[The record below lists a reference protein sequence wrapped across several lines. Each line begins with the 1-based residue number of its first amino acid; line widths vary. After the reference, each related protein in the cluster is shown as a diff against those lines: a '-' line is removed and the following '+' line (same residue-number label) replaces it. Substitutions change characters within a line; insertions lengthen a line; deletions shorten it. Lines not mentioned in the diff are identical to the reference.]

1 MKIVIA
7 PDSWKESLTA
17 LEVASAIEQGFRE
30 IYPDAEYVRLPVA
43 DGGEGTVE
51 AMVAATGGHQV
62 PLTVTG
68 PLGEPVEA
76 FYGLSGDRQCAFI
89 EMAAASGLESVP
101 PAQRNPLLTTSWGTG
116 ELIRHALDAG
126 VRQIIIGIGGSAT
139 NDGGAG
145 MAQALGAKLL
155 TADGQQIAPGGGALE
170 TLARID
176 LSELDPRLADC
187 RIEVAC
193 DVTNPLTGPQGASA
207 VFGPQK
213 GATAQMIDRLD
224 SGLRHYARIIAR
236 DLDIDVLSLEGGGAA
251 GGMGAALYAF
261 CGAQL
266 RPGIEIVTDAL
277 QLAERVADADL
288 VITGEGRIDS
298 QTIHGKVPVGVA
310 RVAKRFNVPVIGIAG
325 SLTADVGVV
334 HQHGLDAVFSVL
346 YTICTLDEALANAAA
361 NLRMTAR
368 NVAAVLQMGDRR
380 QPGWRSG
387 ICSPDKVRSTAI
399 REPSPVALTLT
410 GATNRIPDRRA

>member
-1 MKIVIA
+1 MDFLVRIA
-7 PDSWKESLTA
+7 SLVRKELLAVLRDKKSRMA
-17 LEVASAIEQGFRE
+17 LIIPPILQIAIFGYAATMNVTRVP
-30 IYPDAEYVRLPVA
+30 YAVLDK
-43 DGGEGTVE
+43 DGGETAAQYIADLEGT
-51 AMVAATGGHQV
+51 GI
-62 PLTVTG
+62 
-68 PLGEPVEA
+68 
-76 FYGLSGDRQCAFI
+76 FRRQ
-89 EMAAASGLESVP
+89 AAASTEKDIDRMIDNREIVVGLTIP
-101 PAQRNPLLTTSWGTG
+101 PDFSRNIQTG
-116 ELIRHALDAG
+116 RPASLQLIADGRNTNTAAIAL
-126 VRQIIIGIGGSAT
+126 SY
-139 NDGGAG
+139 
-145 MAQALGAKLL
+145 
-155 TADGQQIAPGGGALE
+155 GQQIASGGGALE

-176 LSELDPRLADC
+176 LSELDSRLADC
-187 RIEVAC
+187 RIDVAC

-368 NVAAVLQMGDRR
+368 NVAAVLQMG
-380 QPGWRSG
+380 G
-387 ICSPDKVRSTAI
+387 K
-399 REPSPVALTLT
+399 L
-410 GATNRIPDRRA
+410 